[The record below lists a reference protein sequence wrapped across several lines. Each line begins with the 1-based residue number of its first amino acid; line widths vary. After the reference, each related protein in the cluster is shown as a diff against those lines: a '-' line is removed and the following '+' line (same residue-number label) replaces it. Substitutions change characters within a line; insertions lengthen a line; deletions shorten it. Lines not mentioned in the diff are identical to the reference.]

1 MKETPITVTE
11 AARNFSDCVSR
22 THYQNVT
29 FLLLKNGKPIARL
42 VPNHEKVCYGR
53 DLVKVL
59 ENVELT
65 ADEAKAW
72 YRDLRRGRKALKA
85 PLNKWR

>member
-1 MKETPITVTE
+1 MKETAITVTE
-11 AARNFSDCVSR
+11 AARNFSECVSR

-59 ENVELT
+59 ENIELPQ
-65 ADEAKAW
+65 AEAKAW
-72 YRDLRRGRKALKA
+72 RRDLRRGRKALKA